1 MAQLIVDATTFALLG
16 VDGTNYTTV
25 HNTANAEWV
34 DASQISASQN
44 KAFSV
49 YGVER
54 SGVVFDTSTI
64 PADATITSATLSVQY
79 AASSGDMSFNVT
91 IVSGVDLG
99 DTIVAAD
106 YGDLVN
112 DTTSFGEALA
122 SDLDSAGYHNIDLN
136 ATGIAAIVKAGTTRF
151 GIRSS
156 RDISST
162 APTGGE
168 AIYFGA
174 ARLIVN
180 YTTPPTG
187 YVQAF
192 IIG

>member
-122 SDLDSAGYHNIDLN
+122 SDLDSAGYHN
-136 ATGIAAIVKAGTTRF
+136 TTRF